1 MPEPTDNEQLLDA
14 AIAAARRS
22 PNRVRHVGAV
32 LQPADGGP
40 PLHACNT
47 FPQGVADTKQRHA
60 GDGRLI
66 WMEHAERNAIFAAA
80 RAGRSTAGARLA
92 SSYFPCTDC
101 ARAIIQAGIRQLV
114 TLPPDLDDPVW
125 GASFGPSLTMLQ
137 EAGVQ
142 LHLSDRDAALAQAA
156 TMRAP

>member
-1 MPEPTDNEQLLDA
+1 MALQAAQEQLLDQ
-14 AIAAARRS
+14 AIAAARHS

-32 LQPADGGP
+32 LQPGDGGP
-40 PLHACNT
+40 PLRSCNT
-47 FPQGVADTKQRHA
+47 FPQGVADTEQRHQ

-80 RAGRSTAGARLA
+80 RAGRSTAGAVLA

-101 ARAIIQAGIRQLV
+101 ARAIIQAGIGHLV

-125 GASFGPSLTMLQ
+125 GASFGPSRTMLL

-142 LHLSDRDAALAQAA
+142 LHLSARDAAQAQAA
-156 TMRAP
+156 TMAAP

>member
-1 MPEPTDNEQLLDA
+1 MTPQKDNEQLLDQ
-14 AIAAARRS
+14 AIAAARQS

-40 PLHACNT
+40 PLRSCNT
-47 FPQGVADTKQRHA
+47 FPHGVADTEPRHQ

-80 RAGRSTAGARLA
+80 RAGRSTAGAVLA

-125 GASFGPSLTMLQ
+125 GASFGPSRTMLL

-142 LHLSDRDAALAQAA
+142 LHFSSRDAALAQAD
-156 TMRAP
+156 TMAAP